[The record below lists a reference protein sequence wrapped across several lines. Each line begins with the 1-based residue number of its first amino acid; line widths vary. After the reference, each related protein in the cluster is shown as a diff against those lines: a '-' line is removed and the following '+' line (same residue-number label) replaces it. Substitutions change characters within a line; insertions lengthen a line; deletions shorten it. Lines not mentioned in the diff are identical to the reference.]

1 MEDYIILRSG
11 YDNAINDCLDV
22 IEKLDIDRIDKQM
35 IKKEILRKQR
45 AFLIGNKEYESTLY
59 KYYNEENKLGYIV
72 FDDIYEIKGVC
83 IFVEEGKYTELNK
96 KELVF
101 AMENNPII
109 FSENFKN
116 KDLINLRYD
125 EWLKKF
131 KKIDVLGI

>member
-22 IEKLDIDRIDKQM
+22 IEKLDIDRIDKQV

-45 AFLIGNKEYESTLY
+45 AFLIGNKEYEGTLY

-83 IFVEEGKYTELNK
+83 IFVEEGTYTELNK

-101 AMENNPII
+101 VMENNPII

-131 KKIDVLGI
+131 KKITE